1 MSEVE
6 SELRPPQK
14 RPRTEPESGP
24 ITYKR
29 SEKVW
34 MTYGDII
41 LQVKNMQF
49 RVNRDVLARNS
60 IAFNGMFSIPQ
71 PIDETKV
78 EGCSVVPLH
87 GDSVKDV
94 ELFLSAF
101 YNPFFFAIK
110 QEFDVIAC
118 SLRLGRKYEAPA
130 FKNDAVYR
138 LHVEFPNTLSAWDKR
153 QARHR
158 LNGLEYIRPT
168 PTILVDLLNLAY
180 ENGVY
185 TCIPALAFRCLS
197 LYSLSQLFAGFER
210 EDRSR
215 ATLPDATKLTLAC
228 ALEAIQIFQRNNF
241 EWLREEGEVVPNQE
255 ECLDYDMCE
264 AHRQEMYRFRDCG
277 PQKVD
282 ITYTLEQW
290 DKVGDWAGRL
300 CKDCE
305 KVSKIE
311 HEAGRRNAWDR
322 LPTFFGLPEWAD
334 LKDMD

>member
-101 YNPFFFAIK
+101 YNP
-110 QEFDVIAC
+110 
-118 SLRLGRKYEAPA
+118 LRLGRKYEAPA

-197 LYSLSQLFAGFER
+197 LYSL
-210 EDRSR
+210 
-215 ATLPDATKLTLAC
+215 LTLAC